1 MSVLEK
7 LKICLSIVL
16 IEVLLFFRH
25 RMSHQQLVINGTG
38 PNGGTMHTLQH
49 YRVNTPVQLNTN
61 VCVRSVKQEQAQ
73 QSFMINRQFVQQ
85 MPNVKVQTIPQHL
98 QAVTQHLQAV
108 TQHMQDNY
116 WLVVE
121 IVSNNG
127 LDSYAMV
134 ESKDVDQQ
142 PKFESL
148 DTGKT
153 IDAYIN
159 GKKTSVSVVLVS
171 RKHHDSPPHETIF

>member
-1 MSVLEK
+1 MSVLVK

-38 PNGGTMHTLQH
+38 PNGGTMHSIQQ
-49 YRVNTPVQLNTN
+49 YRVNMPVQLNSN

-73 QSFMINRQFVQQ
+73 QSYIINRQFIQQ
-85 MPNVKVQTIPQHL
+85 TPNVKVQTIPQHL
-98 QAVTQHLQAV
+98 QAM
-108 TQHMQDNY
+108 TQHMPDNY

-142 PKFESL
+142 PMFESL

-171 RKHHDSPPHETIF
+171 RKHHDSPHEKIF